1 MSTSDNRRTLQ
12 TALTHFSDPA
22 TRERY
27 FDLYDPDC
35 VLHGYPGV
43 EPGIASVRAFYHAFW
58 AAFPDVAIA
67 ADDMLEQGD
76 KLACR
81 FTCRATHDGAFMGV
95 PATGK
100 RIEFSGITILQF
112 RNGRCVERWS
122 QADFLSVLQQIGAI
136 PAP

>member
-1 MSTSDNRRTLQ
+1 MSTSDNRRILQ

-27 FDLYDPDC
+27 FDLYDPSC

-43 EPGIASVRAFYHAFW
+43 EPGIA
-58 AAFPDVAIA
+58 
-67 ADDMLEQGD
+67 
-76 KLACR
+76 
-81 FTCRATHDGAFMGV
+81 TTHRGAFMGV

-100 RIEFSGITILQF
+100 RIEFGGITILQF
-112 RNGRCVERWS
+112 RSGRCVERWS
-122 QADFLSVLQQIGAI
+122 QADFLGVLQQLGAI